1 MGNIVKNDAL
11 VTRPLILGSLLGLDN
26 RVCEFCFPKASACF
40 GCCVKKKK
48 NSRSFPVDV
57 DVNVFLVKIFKNAR
71 CQVEYFFQVCAETDC
86 DKLEKMQPSPR
97 LIFT

>member
-11 VTRPLILGSLLGLDN
+11 MKRPLILRSLLGLDN

-48 NSRSFPVDV
+48 TLGR
-57 DVNVFLVKIFKNAR
+57 
-71 CQVEYFFQVCAETDC
+71 FQLT
-86 DKLEKMQPSPR
+86 LTS
-97 LIFT
+97 TSSW